1 MLHPSALRALRSR
14 ARPGFTLVEIALVVV
29 IIGILTAV
37 AIPRLNVSGMR
48 ADAAVRTLRA
58 EFQAAQRA
66 AITRQSN
73 VVVGI
78 DIAAQRLR
86 ILEDGNNDELATA
99 GERVRMRPLEE
110 GARFRAP
117 GMGRID
123 GGALAA
129 AFTGTNLRDRDGLP
143 SVVFR
148 RDGSASSDLEL
159 YLSSTADEPN
169 SWRGLMLSPS
179 TGRAEAWRRTSTDWR
194 RLRP

>member
-1 MLHPSALRALRSR
+1 MQHSSAPQAPRHR

-29 IIGILTAV
+29 IIGILTAF
-37 AIPRLNVSGMR
+37 AIPRLPVSGMR

-78 DIAAQRLR
+78 DVAAGRLR
-86 ILEDGNNDELATA
+86 ILEDGNNDELPSA

-110 GARFRAP
+110 TVRFRAP
-117 GMGRID
+117 SMGRID

-129 AFTGTNLRDRDGLP
+129 AFTGTNLRDLDGLP

-159 YLSSTADEPN
+159 YLSSTADQPN

-179 TGRAEAWRRTSTDWR
+179 TGRAEAWRRTSEDWR